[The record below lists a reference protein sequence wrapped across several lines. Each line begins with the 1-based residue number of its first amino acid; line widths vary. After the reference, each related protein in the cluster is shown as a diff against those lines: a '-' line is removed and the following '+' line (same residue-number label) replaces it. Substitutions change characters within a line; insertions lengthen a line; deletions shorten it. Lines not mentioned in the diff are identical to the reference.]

1 MARVLLADSQPLF
14 NEALEALFSRD
25 DAHHVVGRCS
35 SADDAFAHVS
45 SLRPDL
51 VLVDAALGLE
61 GSPNLVTRMLEACPE
76 TRVIVLGD
84 DHDAELLLAAIRA
97 GAAGV
102 VGKTY
107 GASTVLRVAGAVMQG
122 EGAVPRGMLLELA
135 RRMVSRDR
143 APDSP
148 LSRLSPRER
157 QVLALLSR
165 GWDNARIGRDLFISQ
180 HTVRTHI
187 QNILEKLGMHSK
199 LEAATFAMQRSMELE
214 LPPAVRATDRQDETT
229 RRSSNCD
236 DQRADVDRPSGTAAR
251 RPAPRRRRDERAC
264 VQPASLPA
272 ADRGRGGR
280 PARPG
285 HRRLQPAD
293 RLPRGQGARVG
304 HRVDAPAR
312 RHPVADPGVPRHP
325 RRGPDRRRPP
335 GPADRAGRAAGC
347 ARGRRV
353 ERDRDAEAS
362 LSTAT
367 DPSKRVAGCWAP
379 RPTAG
384 QTWSA
389 P

>member
-25 DAHHVVGRCS
+25 DAHQVIGRCS
-35 SADDAFAHVS
+35 SADDAFTHVS

-61 GSPNLVTRMLEACPE
+61 GSPSLIVRMLEACPE

-84 DHDAELLLAAIRA
+84 DHDADLLLAAIRS

-107 GASTVLRVAGAVMQG
+107 GASTVLRVAGAVLEG

-143 APDSP
+143 TPDSP

-157 QVLALLSR
+157 QVLALLSK

-214 LPPAVRATDRQDETT
+214 LTP
-229 RRSSNCD
+229 
-236 DQRADVDRPSGTAAR
+236 
-251 RPAPRRRRDERAC
+251 
-264 VQPASLPA
+264 
-272 ADRGRGGR
+272 GG
-280 PARPG
+280 
-285 HRRLQPAD
+285 
-293 RLPRGQGARVG
+293 
-304 HRVDAPAR
+304 
-312 RHPVADPGVPRHP
+312 
-325 RRGPDRRRPP
+325 
-335 GPADRAGRAAGC
+335 AGM
-347 ARGRRV
+347 
-353 ERDRDAEAS
+353 D
-362 LSTAT
+362 T
-367 DPSKRVAGCWAP
+367 
-379 RPTAG
+379 
-384 QTWSA
+384 
-389 P
+389 